1 VLCKGRVFQTFR
13 SLYAQRPTRS
23 SVLRRSIGFN
33 AEVAEHAQISHIAS
47 SDLDMLAQE
56 GVVERIP
63 GLFAQFVIKLP
74 STEPGRLNYTSEGE
88 EFLLFFELVISALFS
103 GHRSVF
109 S

>member
-56 GVVERIP
+56 GIVERIP
-63 GLFAQFVIKLP
+63 GLSARFVIKLP
-74 STEPGRLNYTSEGE
+74 STEPGRLNYT
-88 EFLLFFELVISALFS
+88 
-103 GHRSVF
+103 
-109 S
+109 